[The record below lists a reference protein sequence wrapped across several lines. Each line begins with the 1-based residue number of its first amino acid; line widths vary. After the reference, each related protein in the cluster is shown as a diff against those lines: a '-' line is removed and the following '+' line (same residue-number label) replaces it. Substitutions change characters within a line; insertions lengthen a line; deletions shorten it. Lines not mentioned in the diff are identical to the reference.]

1 MDVRVSAVAEAVGK
15 RLGVCHILLLV
26 YVAWMSFGVFPLVC
40 YEGDSLHL
48 IMGCSMMAAGAW
60 EIPPLYS
67 YAYDMQPLVT
77 WTIVVLKKLVPVL
90 ACEQIYC
97 LLSAC
102 ASVIMML
109 GGMRL
114 ICRLSGV
121 SRSLAFFAM
130 FLFPETYACGMYA
143 NSAVIAGAMMVWG
156 CCFFLSGKCVWA
168 SLLFCVAPLFRIDVL
183 TVYPSVLLLFLLSG
197 DTWRRAWLKS
207 CALAVLVVS
216 VVGLGCWVLGAN
228 PLEQTIGWY
237 DEMNQTQQYAGDVPL
252 AVYSFYT
259 VVNIVLVP
267 VGAWR
272 LFRQHRF
279 LQLSF
284 ILLPMVLLHIVQ
296 RNSGCASKHYLYLLP
311 FAAMCSSVA
320 LDFLWRCFR
329 RRALAGWIAVAAV
342 ALFMV
347 VSVRFPFRNTP
358 ALNVNGSVGTVGP
371 CSVLFTETITPFR
384 VSFGIGAGRLLPTAD
399 EQMLLTGNAFYPF
412 FIRELKTMYAD
423 SRDAVCDYFERH
435 KAPANI
441 VTGGWE
447 SAAFYPLPW
456 VDSGYKFELLN
467 PDPMA
472 LRIFRSGSSEG
483 VGELTFVCFHPY
495 MEDGSWKRLFASVR
509 DPHADTYLI
518 PDFVS
523 SCYLDKS
530 ADSGRTVKL
539 ADRFYKAVPQRIAGR
554 LR

>member
-15 RLGVCHILLLV
+15 RLSVCHILLLV

-143 NSAVIAGAMMVWG
+143 NSAVIACAMMVWG
-156 CCFFLSGKCVWA
+156 CCFFLSGKCVRA

-197 DTWRRAWLKS
+197 DTWHRVWLKS
-207 CALAVLVVS
+207 CVLAVLVVS
-216 VVGLGCWVLGAN
+216 VVGLGCWFLGAN
-228 PLEQTIGWY
+228 PLEKTIGWY

-272 LFRQHRF
+272 LFRQRRF
-279 LQLSF
+279 LLLSF

-311 FAAMCSSVA
+311 FAVMCSSVA
-320 LDFLWRCFR
+320 LDFLWRRFR

-358 ALNVNGSVGTVGP
+358 ALNVDGSVGTVD
-371 CSVLFTETITPFR
+371 R
-384 VSFGIGAGRLLPTAD
+384 
-399 EQMLLTGNAFYPF
+399 
-412 FIRELKTMYAD
+412 
-423 SRDAVCDYFERH
+423 AVCCLQKPLLRSAFLS
-435 KAPANI
+435 
-441 VTGGWE
+441 E
-447 SAAFYPLPW
+447 SA
-456 VDSGYKFELLN
+456 
-467 PDPMA
+467 PDGCCP
-472 LRIFRSGSSEG
+472 RPTSR
-483 VGELTFVCFHPY
+483 CF
-495 MEDGSWKRLFASVR
+495 
-509 DPHADTYLI
+509 
-518 PDFVS
+518 
-523 SCYLDKS
+523 
-530 ADSGRTVKL
+530 
-539 ADRFYKAVPQRIAGR
+539 
-554 LR
+554 